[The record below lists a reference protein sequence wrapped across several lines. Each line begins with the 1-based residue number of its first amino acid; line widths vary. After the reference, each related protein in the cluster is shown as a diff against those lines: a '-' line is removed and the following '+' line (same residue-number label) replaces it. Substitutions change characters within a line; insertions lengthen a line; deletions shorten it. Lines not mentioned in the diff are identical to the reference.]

1 MASRSNPYGV
11 RGGTPFS
18 LELIPGDPPP
28 HATAPT
34 APPASPS
41 GGVALSL
48 AAADVASPIVAPQ
61 ERKASPPEAAPMSA
75 PPAVETDPYLQQAVR
90 EYAQGLVDQ
99 ALWDRA
105 LLDAQGD
112 KAAAAGTYLRARGVA
127 LRVLRKRVAHD
138 ATMSPDEDT
147 TEERR
152 RFVRRIVWK
161 RYAYAAL
168 GAAAMAMAAT
178 TFVLYLGSDADNGPV
193 ATPLTAAAPAT
204 VAADTAQAAGR
215 QRPTARPAI
224 APTRS
229 NDPASH
235 AAALLQAK
243 IEELRAA
250 GDWNAFAEHAV
261 QWTRLEP
268 SNPAAWDQLRA
279 ASIYLGQYE
288 NAVAAARKAVEVA
301 PQQAMLWRGLGEAN
315 VARGDPAAAIA
326 AFRQAVARNPD
337 DVPSLQ
343 AIGLLA
349 TRLGDTTEASAAFD
363 RALTVRP
370 GNTYTTCL
378 RSGAALLPSTRDASV
393 AARHVADLEAKCR
406 GAVVPSAP

>member
-18 LELIPGDPPP
+18 LELMPGEPPAR
-28 HATAPT
+28 ATAPT
-34 APPASPS
+34 APPAQPS

-48 AAADVASPIVAPQ
+48 AVADIASPIVAPP
-61 ERKASPPEAAPMSA
+61 ERKASPPAAAPMPA
-75 PPAVETDPYLQQAVR
+75 PPAVETDPHLEQAAR

-105 LLDAQGD
+105 LLQAQGD
-112 KAAAAGTYLRARGVA
+112 KAAAAGTYLRARSVA
-127 LRVLRKRVAHD
+127 LRALNKRVAPG
-138 ATMSPDEDT
+138 ATTFPDEDT

-178 TFVLYLGSDADNGPV
+178 TFVLYLGSDAGNRSV
-193 ATPLTAAAPAT
+193 ATPLSAAAPAT
-204 VAADTAQAAGR
+204 GAAETTPR
-215 QRPTARPAI
+215 PRPTARPAI
-224 APTRS
+224 APTKS

-250 GDWNAFAEHAV
+250 GDWNAVAQHAV

-268 SNPAAWDQLRA
+268 ANPSAWDQLRA

-301 PQQAMLWRGLGEAN
+301 PQQAMLWRSLGEAN
-315 VARGDPAAAIA
+315 VARDDAAAAIA

-370 GNTYTTCL
+370 GNTYTACL
-378 RSGAALLPSTRDASV
+378 RSGAALLPSTRDASIAV
-393 AARHVADLEAKCR
+393 RHVADLEAKCR